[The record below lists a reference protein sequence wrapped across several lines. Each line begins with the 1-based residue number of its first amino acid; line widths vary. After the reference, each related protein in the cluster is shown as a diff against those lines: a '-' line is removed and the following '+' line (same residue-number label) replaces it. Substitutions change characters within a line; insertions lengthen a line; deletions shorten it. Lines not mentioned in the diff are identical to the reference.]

1 MLANTLTLRGM
12 TMKIKWIGKYDGKN
26 LPTVDVEVGAK
37 ELPEVTSKS
46 AIILIP
52 IVLLFACCVYIKKTY
67 LGGVAFSR
75 VDWMIGLVIALLFF
89 PVHELI
95 HAVSFPAG
103 SEVIM
108 FYTTQ
113 GLGTT
118 CTSPMTRNRF
128 IVVNMLPS
136 LILGVVPLIAYM
148 IVPRTYAFASTVL
161 CVFSLVHVG
170 TGYVDYLNIVHLL
183 RLPADSKIQISGAKI
198 YWM

>member
-1 MLANTLTLRGM
+1 
-12 TMKIKWIGKYDGKN
+12 MKIKWIGKYDGKN

-46 AIILIP
+46 AIMLIP

-128 IVVNMLPS
+128 IVVKYASIANFRCCSANCIYDCSTHLCFCKHCS
-136 LILGVVPLIAYM
+136 LCFQPYSCGGWV
-148 IVPRTYAFASTVL
+148 
-161 CVFSLVHVG
+161 C
-170 TGYVDYLNIVHLL
+170 
-183 RLPADSKIQISGAKI
+183 
-198 YWM
+198 

>member
-1 MLANTLTLRGM
+1 MKYAKNVRRM
-12 TMKIKWIGKYDGKN
+12 TMKIKWIGKYDGNN
-26 LPTVDVEVGAK
+26 LPTVDVGAGAK

-75 VDWMIGLVIALLFF
+75 ADWMIGLVIALLFF

-161 CVFSLVHVG
+161 CVFSLIHVG
-170 TGYVDYLNIVHLL
+170 AGYVDYLNIVHLL

>member
-1 MLANTLTLRGM
+1 
-12 TMKIKWIGKYDGKN
+12 MKIKWIGKYDGKN

-46 AIILIP
+46 AIMLIP

-113 GLGTT
+113 GL
-118 CTSPMTRNRF
+118 
-128 IVVNMLPS
+128 
-136 LILGVVPLIAYM
+136 
-148 IVPRTYAFASTVL
+148 
-161 CVFSLVHVG
+161 
-170 TGYVDYLNIVHLL
+170 
-183 RLPADSKIQISGAKI
+183 
-198 YWM
+198 

>member
-1 MLANTLTLRGM
+1 
-12 TMKIKWIGKYDGKN
+12 MKIKWIGKYDGNN
-26 LPTVDVEVGAK
+26 LPTVDVGTGAK

-103 SEVIM
+103 SEVDA
-108 FYTTQ
+108 
-113 GLGTT
+113 GTWNDMYIT
-118 CTSPMTRNRF
+118 
-128 IVVNMLPS
+128 
-136 LILGVVPLIAYM
+136 
-148 IVPRTYAFASTVL
+148 
-161 CVFSLVHVG
+161 
-170 TGYVDYLNIVHLL
+170 D
-183 RLPADSKIQISGAKI
+183 DKK
-198 YWM
+198 

>member
-1 MLANTLTLRGM
+1 MRIYKSFFRFEKCRKAC
-12 TMKIKWIGKYDGKN
+12 KYRLYRLMRTYKEIVKN
-26 LPTVDVEVGAK
+26 Y
-37 ELPEVTSKS
+37 
-46 AIILIP
+46 ILI
-52 IVLLFACCVYIKKTY
+52 YIKKTY

-148 IVPRTYAFASTVL
+148 IVPRTYAFASAVL

>member
-1 MLANTLTLRGM
+1 
-12 TMKIKWIGKYDGKN
+12 MKIKWIGKYDGKN
-26 LPTVDVEVGAK
+26 LPIVDVEVGAK

-75 VDWMIGLVIALLFF
+75 VDWMA
-89 PVHELI
+89 
-95 HAVSFPAG
+95 
-103 SEVIM
+103 
-108 FYTTQ
+108 
-113 GLGTT
+113 
-118 CTSPMTRNRF
+118 
-128 IVVNMLPS
+128 
-136 LILGVVPLIAYM
+136 
-148 IVPRTYAFASTVL
+148 VL

>member
-1 MLANTLTLRGM
+1 
-12 TMKIKWIGKYDGKN
+12 MKIKWIGKYDGNN
-26 LPTVDVEVGAK
+26 LPTVDVGTGAK

-67 LGGVAFSR
+67 LGG
-75 VDWMIGLVIALLFF
+75 VIALLFF

-148 IVPRTYAFASTVL
+148 IVPRTYAFASAVL

>member
-1 MLANTLTLRGM
+1 
-12 TMKIKWIGKYDGKN
+12 MKIKWIGKYDGKN
-26 LPTVDVEVGAK
+26 LPTVDVGTGAK
-37 ELPEVTSKS
+37 ELPEVTGKS
-46 AIILIP
+46 VSMLLL
-52 IVLLFACCVYIKKTY
+52 IVLLFVCCVYVKKTY

-75 VDWMIGLVIALLFF
+75 ADWMIGLVITLLFF

-128 IVVNMLPS
+128 IVVNLLPS

-148 IVPRTYAFASTVL
+148 IVPSSYAFASNVL

-170 TGYVDYLNIVHLL
+170 AGYVDYLNIVHLL

>member
-1 MLANTLTLRGM
+1 
-12 TMKIKWIGKYDGKN
+12 MKIKWIGKYDGKN

-37 ELPEVTSKS
+37 ELSEVTSKS
-46 AIILIP
+46 AIMLIP

-118 CTSPMTRNRF
+118 CTSLMTRNRF

>member
-1 MLANTLTLRGM
+1 
-12 TMKIKWIGKYDGKN
+12 MKIKWIGKYDGNN
-26 LPTVDVEVGAK
+26 LPTVDVGAGAK

-52 IVLLFACCVYIKKTY
+52 IVLLFVCCVYIKKTY

-118 CTSPMTRNRF
+118 CTSLMTRNRF

-136 LILGVVPLIAYM
+136 LILGIVPLIAYM
-148 IVPRTYAFASTVL
+148 IVPSTVL

-170 TGYVDYLNIVHLL
+170 TGYVDYLNIVHML
-183 RLPADSKIQISGAKI
+183 RLPSDSKIQISGAKI